1 MEKARAVL
9 SKKKKVGPMKLVAL
23 KKWRCVCVCVCVCVL
38 KGLGE
43 GGCASAGNGVAS
55 FSASFS
61 RMLVFLRANR
71 SFRGVFG
78 FSDGDAKV
86 WKRLSQWG
94 LMRSLIN
101 QMKPGVNLHEDCLG
115 TGS

>member
-1 MEKARAVL
+1 MAIR
-9 SKKKKVGPMKLVAL
+9 
-23 KKWRCVCVCVCVCVL
+23 
-38 KGLGE
+38 
-43 GGCASAGNGVAS
+43 SAGDFGEPGELEGTPSLVEDSWLTVS

-86 WKRLSQWG
+86 CFVCSQLPRLTFLSFFSSAVLCIRGSPGSQPIFWD
-94 LMRSLIN
+94 
-101 QMKPGVNLHEDCLG
+101 V
-115 TGS
+115 

>member
-1 MEKARAVL
+1 MAIR
-9 SKKKKVGPMKLVAL
+9 
-23 KKWRCVCVCVCVCVL
+23 
-38 KGLGE
+38 
-43 GGCASAGNGVAS
+43 SAGDFGEPGELEGTPSLVKDSWLTVS